1 MIRIKEVL
9 CASVGL
15 VALIQPG
22 LAWAADWLY
31 TPQLAL
37 QTLHNSNPYMLHEKV
52 RSVTIHRLDL
62 SLPLIAESTLTMLK
76 LEPQL
81 HVIRNPGW
89 SDLDRNEY
97 AIKLDGS
104 RAMKFGNYGFRGDYT
119 EDTTLTSELLDTG
132 YVGVKK
138 SRNVWSLSPYLNLE
152 LSPSSS
158 MMMTLKYRDQR
169 YKNAA
174 ATPLVGYEYVQ
185 MNTEI
190 THELDSRDVVRCGVD
205 SSRLRSGL
213 VTSEDVG
220 GYCLLSREMSPRLH
234 GSLTLGGHRSTVS
247 VDNGQSQS
255 RNGSLAALSL
265 DYESEGVR
273 WGLRGKRSIEP
284 SGYGLLVQTDQLA
297 VTAAYEISERLSA
310 NASIASNRYVMTTSL
325 STFSYQI
332 PDRNYDVLQWRVVW
346 QWLPELTLS
355 GGIDH
360 GRQRYSNQSGY
371 AASTTLFIQLAYRF
385 ENK

>member
-1 MIRIKEVL
+1 MIQLRELL
-9 CASVGL
+9 CASLCL

-22 LAWAADWLY
+22 LAWTADWSY

-37 QTLHNSNPYMLHEKV
+37 QTLHNSNPYMLHEKA
-52 RSVTIHRLDL
+52 RSVTTHRLDM

-76 LEPQL
+76 MEPQL

-97 AIKLDGS
+97 AIKLDAS
-104 RAMKFGNYGFRGDYT
+104 RAVEFGNYGIRSDDIY
-119 EDTTLTSELLDTG
+119 DTTLTSELIDTG
-132 YVGVKK
+132 YVGIKK
-138 SRNVWSLSPYLNLE
+138 RRNVWSLSPYLNLE

-169 YKNAA
+169 YKNAT
-174 ATPLVGYEYVQ
+174 ATPLVGYEYMQ
-185 MNTEI
+185 INTEI
-190 THELDSRDVVRCGVD
+190 TRELDGRNVVRCGVD

-220 GYCLLSREMSPRLH
+220 GYCLLSREVTPRLR
-234 GSLTLGGHRSTVS
+234 GSVTLGGHRSKVS
-247 VDNGQSQS
+247 VDSGQSQS

-297 VTAAYEISERLSA
+297 LTAAYEISERLNA
-310 NASIASNRYVMTTSL
+310 NASIASNRYVMTAPL
-325 STFSYQI
+325 STLPYQM
-332 PDRNYDVLQWRVVW
+332 PERNYGVVQWRVVW

-360 GRQRYSNQSGY
+360 GRQRYSNQPGY
-371 AASTTLFIQLAYRF
+371 AASTTLFIQLSYRF